1 MKKFAV
7 VFPGQGSQYVGMG
20 KESYDNFSIARQT
33 FEEASDALGMSVEEL
48 CFENDEQALTMT
60 ENCQPA
66 ILTVSTAMYQVFQTE
81 YKCVPF
87 YAAGHSLGEYT
98 ALVISGALAFSDA
111 VKIVRSRG
119 RFMQEASTQD
129 NLMAAVS
136 GLYSDIVVEEC
147 RKVSVDNKVV
157 VVSNFNSPQQSTI
170 SGDKSAVEAVVKN
183 LEAIGATSTVLKV
196 SAPFHSPFMQSA
208 AEKLKAELEKYKFGD
223 MRKCQVV
230 SNVTGKPYESSASII
245 DNLTLQMTKPVQW
258 VNTLRF
264 LESEGVLAYLE
275 FGPKHVMKNLVK
287 RTITNVSTYSYDEEE
302 DKKKLKEEFQ
312 PAQDKLR
319 FISKCMAIAVCTRN
333 NSDDEEAYEK
343 GVIFPYRKV
352 KEMYEELE
360 AKREQP
366 TFEQAK
372 EALEMLKS
380 VFRTKQTELKEQ
392 EERWKELY
400 NEVGYQF
407 DFDIF
412 SAFR

>member
-1 MKKFAV
+1 M
-7 VFPGQGSQYVGMG
+7 
-20 KESYDNFSIARQT
+20 
-33 FEEASDALGMSVEEL
+33 
-48 CFENDEQALTMT
+48 
-60 ENCQPA
+60 
-66 ILTVSTAMYQVFQTE
+66 
-81 YKCVPF
+81 
-87 YAAGHSLGEYT
+87 
-98 ALVISGALAFSDA
+98 
-111 VKIVRSRG
+111 
-119 RFMQEASTQD
+119 
-129 NLMAAVS
+129 
-136 GLYSDIVVEEC
+136 
-147 RKVSVDNKVV
+147 
-157 VVSNFNSPQQSTI
+157 
-170 SGDKSAVEAVVKN
+170 
-183 LEAIGATSTVLKV
+183 
-196 SAPFHSPFMQSA
+196 
-208 AEKLKAELEKYKFGD
+208 
-223 MRKCQVV
+223 
-230 SNVTGKPYESSASII
+230 
-245 DNLTLQMTKPVQW
+245 
-258 VNTLRF
+258 
-264 LESEGVLAYLE
+264 
-275 FGPKHVMKNLVK
+275 K

>member
-1 MKKFAV
+1 M
-7 VFPGQGSQYVGMG
+7 
-20 KESYDNFSIARQT
+20 
-33 FEEASDALGMSVEEL
+33 
-48 CFENDEQALTMT
+48 
-60 ENCQPA
+60 
-66 ILTVSTAMYQVFQTE
+66 
-81 YKCVPF
+81 
-87 YAAGHSLGEYT
+87 
-98 ALVISGALAFSDA
+98 
-111 VKIVRSRG
+111 
-119 RFMQEASTQD
+119 
-129 NLMAAVS
+129 
-136 GLYSDIVVEEC
+136 
-147 RKVSVDNKVV
+147 
-157 VVSNFNSPQQSTI
+157 
-170 SGDKSAVEAVVKN
+170 
-183 LEAIGATSTVLKV
+183 
-196 SAPFHSPFMQSA
+196 
-208 AEKLKAELEKYKFGD
+208 
-223 MRKCQVV
+223 
-230 SNVTGKPYESSASII
+230 TGKPYESSASII